1 MKKIGFI
8 LIWGAFLA
16 ASFIA
21 VLDALVINWAWF
33 VPLALAGFVGVAIV
47 RTGTRQEEQ
56 SSHRIDANIKTI
68 HSSLEQVVAKVK
80 KLNEDK
86 GSINTYDMRH
96 RIDEALIEHINDFVE
111 ARETIG
117 HKYGLQEYA
126 DVMSHFAAGE
136 RYLNRV
142 WSSSA
147 DGYIDEVATYM
158 DKAVVQFEEAFEQLK
173 MLEARFGTA

>member
-16 ASFIA
+16 ASFVA
-21 VLDALVINWAWF
+21 VLDTLVVKWVWF
-33 VPLALAGFVGVAIV
+33 VPLAVLGFVGVAIV
-47 RTGTRQEEQ
+47 RTGTKQEEQ
-56 SSHRIDANIKTI
+56 SEHRIDANIQTI
-68 HSSLEQVVAKVK
+68 HASLEKVITK
-80 KLNEDK
+80 VDTLNQDRDN
-86 GSINTYDMRH
+86 INTYDMRH
-96 RIDEALIEHINDFVE
+96 KIDEQILEHINDFVE

-142 WSSSA
+142 WSASA

-158 DKAVVQFEEAFEQLK
+158 DKAEVQFKEAFDQLK
-173 MLEARFGTA
+173 TLEARPV